1 MVRMSVCDRDR
12 NVDVLINSPDIYYRL
27 KRPMIRATTRGE
39 NVTQPALRGV
49 ATFVSSPRYL
59 PGHKTVRVACYDRI
73 HSGWVNMTGRPVML
87 RARVEC
93 DDKSRALTSPS
104 MGIKQT
110 PVLDEGDMA

>member
-1 MVRMSVCDRDR
+1 MSACDSGR

-27 KRPMIRATTRGE
+27 KHPLMRTAERGE
-39 NVTQPALRGV
+39 YANQPALRGM

-73 HSGWVNMTGRPVML
+73 HSGWVKMTGRPVML

-93 DDKSRALTSPS
+93 DDGSRARQSFDWH
-104 MGIKQT
+104 QT
-110 PVLDEGDMA
+110 NAGT